1 MVTEL
6 VEVLKRGLRVDVG
19 ILNPLF
25 AINLLWKKPK
35 NNLDFSNILLEFKIY
50 TL

>member
-1 MVTEL
+1 MITEL

-25 AINLLWKKPK
+25 ACDKSVMEKTEKQFRL
-35 NNLDFSNILLEFKIY
+35 FKHPLRI
-50 TL
+50 